1 MHKIKHFYVFILLL
15 FSYLAQAQTY
25 CVGTVYNEFEETL
38 PNTSVLVKDTE
49 GNILHFGFT
58 DTKGTYKIGIEA
70 EGELVVEVNKMSYVK
85 QQQTLTVTKDQKEYQ
100 VDFILESSAEV
111 LQDIV
116 IEIENP
122 IKQRGDTLVF
132 DAKAFTTGSEQ
143 VVEDLLKNIPGITV
157 EKDGRIKFE
166 DKEIEKVMVDG
177 DDFFNRGYAILTKNM
192 PNKPLDKVE
201 VLRKYSNNK
210 MLKGIEDSDKV
221 ALNLTI
227 DEAYQNLWF
236 GDIFAS
242 YGLASAN
249 RYDVS
254 GNLMNFS
261 KKYKNFLT
269 TGLNN
274 LGINRVGSLDD
285 MFYNNYEMES
295 VRGSNSYP
303 LMGLS
308 SGGPGQLKDY
318 RTRINNAEH
327 ISLSTIVPVTKKL
340 KMKFTGFLGFDE
352 NYAFNAS
359 YSVVNVENT
368 SFQNSEKTAYKSA
381 LKKGYL
387 NVFGTYDISATQMLQ
402 FSSVY
407 NQGNTLSRNDLTFNE
422 INTLESLDTKNSF
435 FDQKVTYTHKWKE
448 KNVVLIKSRFFSND
462 LPQYYQINDYLM
474 GDLFSNSPTAVD
486 NTFANQKTFGGVEAD
501 FKLKQKKG
509 NLVSFQVGYLHHSE
523 KINSQFRLFEE
534 HVSFQPQDFQSN
546 VKYILGDL
554 YANGAYT
561 WDIHSWKISLRADA
575 HQLYNEWKSTQS
587 NQTNT
592 PFYINPSANV
602 SWEITPTQML
612 SGNYSYNFSTT
623 DITEVNDTYLLSSS
637 RSFRKGLGTFAL
649 TNYQN
654 SGIRYHIR
662 HYLNRYSFSLG
673 VNYSQQNKA
682 LSSRSSLEQYSSLS
696 ESIFIKGGDRISVNY
711 NSSFYIRKWK
721 SNTILNANY
730 SYSTY
735 FNEINDSDLRK
746 NHSINKNITWEWRTN
761 FKTAFNFH
769 IGTDWSFTKVKA
781 PNFESDFT
789 NGTSFLDVFYKI
801 GERLDAKAIIEHY
814 YFGSLPSNQRNHWFL
829 DVEASYKLKGDKW
842 TVFLKGN
849 NLFNKKEFTTFNVS
863 DIGYSTRSYRLMDR
877 YVTLGAKYRF
887 SL

>member
-1 MHKIKHFYVFILLL
+1 MHKLKHFYVFILLL

-25 CVGTVYNEFEETL
+25 CLGTVYNEFEETL
-38 PNTSVLVKDTE
+38 PNTSVLIKDTD

-85 QQQTLTVTKDQKEYQ
+85 QQQSLTVTKDQKEYQ

-201 VLRKYSNNK
+201 VLRKYSHNK
-210 MLKGIEDSDKV
+210 MLKGVEDSDKV

-227 DEAYQNLWF
+227 DEAYQNIWF
-236 GDIFAS
+236 GDVFAS

-352 NYAFNAS
+352 NYAFNQS
-359 YSVVNVENT
+359 FSSVNVGET
-368 SFQNSEKTAYKSA
+368 SFQNLENTAYKSA

-387 NVFGTYDISATQMLQ
+387 NIFGTYDISATQMLQ

-474 GDLFSNSPTAVD
+474 GDLFPNSPTALD

-623 DITEVNDTYLLSSS
+623 GITEVNDTYLLSSS

-721 SNTILNANY
+721 SNTKLNANY

-761 FKTAFNFH
+761 FKTALNFH
-769 IGTDWSFTKVKA
+769 IGTEWSFTKVKA

-789 NGTSFLDVFYKI
+789 NGTSFLDIFYKI
-801 GERLDAKAIIEHY
+801 GEHLDAKAIVEHY
-814 YFGSLPSNQRNHWFL
+814 YFGSLPTNQRSHWFL
-829 DVEASYKLKGDKW
+829 DLEASYKLKGDKW

-863 DIGYSTRSYRLMDR
+863 DIGYSTRSYRLMGR
-877 YVTLGAKYRF
+877 YVTIGAKYRF